1 MIKILLNTFFLFS
14 VVNANESTAYDIMDN
29 VYQARK
35 PQTSIMEVRLEVTRK
50 KKGKKKVKIKEFI
63 RYTKMYS
70 SGKFISKSLAKF
82 QSPKIVK
89 GTSLLSWVYRNGETD
104 QWFFLPKL
112 KKPKRI
118 EAKEKS
124 KTFLNTDF
132 IYEDLEN
139 NESNSDSLSIIG
151 TEYLDGY
158 QCKVLMAWPKSESSY
173 FSKKI
178 CVNTQTWQINKVEFY
193 KSESQKEKTLHLK
206 NFIEKDGFITP
217 GILEMKKE
225 NGNQTIMEVLSFR
238 PNIGLKEDMFSNKFL
253 SNKE

>member
-1 MIKILLNTFFLFS
+1 MIKILLNTIFFSS
-14 VVNANESTAYDIMDN
+14 VINANELTANDIMDN
-29 VYQARK
+29 VYQAKK
-35 PQTSIMEVRLEVTRK
+35 PKTSIMEVRLEVTRK
-50 KKGKKKVKIKEFI
+50 KKGKEKVKTKEFI
-63 RYTKMYS
+63 RYTKLYN
-70 SGKFISKSLAKF
+70 SGKFISKSLSKF

-89 GTSLLSWVYRNGETD
+89 GTSLLSWVYRNGKTD

-139 NESNSDSLSIIG
+139 NESNADSLSIIG

-158 QCKVLMAWPKSESSY
+158 QCKVLMAWPKNESSY

-178 CVNTQTWQINKVEFY
+178 WVNTQTWQINKVEFY
-193 KSESQKEKTLHLK
+193 KSESQIEKILHLK

-225 NGNQTIMEVLSFR
+225 NGNKTIMEVLSFR
-238 PNIGLKEDMFSNKFL
+238 PNIGLNEDMFSNKFL
-253 SNKE
+253 SNK